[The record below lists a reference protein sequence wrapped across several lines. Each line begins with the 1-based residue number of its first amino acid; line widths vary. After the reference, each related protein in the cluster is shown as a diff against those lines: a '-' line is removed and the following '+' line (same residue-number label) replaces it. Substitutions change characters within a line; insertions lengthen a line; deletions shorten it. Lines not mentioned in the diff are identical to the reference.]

1 MAAGHPKSS
10 NQTAQYIAPA
20 TPQWIARSQRR
31 VAPPRIVGGLEE
43 WHGSAC
49 RPGESSRKAGVV
61 SYALEETHMEPESH
75 VGLQRKA
82 VFQSVLAGSTFIFHV
97 GRLGI
102 PSSRSDT
109 RKAHDTVF
117 FAVTQR
123 RSACACHSRSSS

>member
-97 GRLGI
+97 GLFPGLER
-102 PSSRSDT
+102 SSCSG
-109 RKAHDTVF
+109 HDHENEAEWF
-117 FAVTQR
+117 
-123 RSACACHSRSSS
+123 CACSIGDPFQSQ